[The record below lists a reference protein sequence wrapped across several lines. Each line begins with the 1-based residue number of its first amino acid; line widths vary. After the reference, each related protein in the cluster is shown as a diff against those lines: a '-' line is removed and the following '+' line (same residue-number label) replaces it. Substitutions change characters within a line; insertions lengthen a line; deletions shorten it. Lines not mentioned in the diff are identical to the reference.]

1 MKNIFAIFLAIAVVM
16 TGYQCTNGGT
26 TGATGSSGAK
36 GLTISGTIANAATMQ
51 ANLNRISIA
60 SIRPD
65 HIVANTTSDAQGN
78 FSFNFPEGQEPGLY
92 NVRFGVQKI
101 YLVLDGTETDV
112 KITGDLTTINRFAYQ
127 VEGSPATNEFLGTI
141 QGLVSRTIQADG
153 VKQFVETTPN
163 ALAAAAVASMAL
175 PNKQFMATHMV
186 AKNRLKE
193 QMDGSPYLADYDKFI
208 GSLNKV
214 NTGGKNYQ
222 FVDEGQRQPA
232 PNIDLPDPDGKNY
245 SLADLKGKVVLLD
258 FWASWCGPCRRE
270 NPHVVDIYKKYKD
283 KGFTVFS
290 VSLDGLD
297 TRSKARYN
305 GDQAQIAKALE
316 GQKKRWVDAIAK
328 DKLEW
333 DYHVSNL
340 QKWECPQAKQYQVS
354 SIPRTFM
361 IDRDGNIAAMNLR
374 GAGQIEESLLKLL

>member
-1 MKNIFAIFLAIAVVM
+1 MKNIFAIFLAIAVAV
-16 TGYQCTNGGT
+16 TGYQCTGDGSS
-26 TGATGSSGAK
+26 ASTGSSAK
-36 GLTISGTIANAATMQ
+36 GLTISGTIANAATLQ

-60 SIRPD
+60 QSRPD
-65 HIVANTTSDAQGN
+65 NIVANTTSDATGN

-101 YLVLDGTETDV
+101 YLVLDGTETDI
-112 KITGDLTTINRFAYQ
+112 KITGDLSTINRFAYQ
-127 VEGSPATNEFLGTI
+127 IEGSSATTEFLSTL
-141 QGLVSRTIQADG
+141 QGLVARTIQADG
-153 VKQFVETTPN
+153 VKQFVETAPN

-175 PNKQFMATHMV
+175 PSKQFTATHQL
-186 AKNRLKE
+186 AKKRLSE
-193 QMDGSPYLADYDKFI
+193 QMPGSDYVADYDKFI
-208 GSLNKV
+208 ASLNKV
-214 NTGGKNYQ
+214 KAGGKSYQFVEAGQRQDAPDIDLPNPNGKNY
-222 FVDEGQRQPA
+222 A
-232 PNIDLPDPDGKNY
+232 L
-245 SLADLKGKVVLLD
+245 SDLKGKVVLLD

-270 NPHVVDIYKKYKD
+270 NPNVVEIYKKYKE

-297 TRSKARYN
+297 TRSKVRYN
-305 GDQAQIAKALE
+305 GDQAQITKALE
-316 GQKKRWVDAIAK
+316 GQKKRWEDAIAK

-361 IDRDGNIAAMNLR
+361 IDRDGKIAAMNLR
-374 GAGQIEESLLKLL
+374 GAEQIEESLLKLL